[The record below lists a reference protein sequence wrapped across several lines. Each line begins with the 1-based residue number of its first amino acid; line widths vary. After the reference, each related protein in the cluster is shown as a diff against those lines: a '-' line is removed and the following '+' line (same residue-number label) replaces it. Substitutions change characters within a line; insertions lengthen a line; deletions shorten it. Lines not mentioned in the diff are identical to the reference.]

1 MCVQVCYMGQDC
13 SVGVG
18 TVTSSGPGTR
28 LKCAA
33 CSVVTHLACMDKVP
47 ERLRCKKTFIDGVRS
62 YRDHQ
67 GETRPIQYNNVK
79 LNHVSCQ
86 PYNTVMSRNEECTV
100 IQ

>member
-1 MCVQVCYMGQDC
+1 MGQDC

-62 YRDHQ
+62 YRDNQ
-67 GETRPIQYNNVK
+67 GETSMFISTY
-79 LNHVSCQ
+79 S
-86 PYNTVMSRNEECTV
+86 TIMSSSVMSTIPYSNE
-100 IQ
+100 

>member
-1 MCVQVCYMGQDC
+1 MTDPDHVSCVQVCYMGQDC

-18 TVTSSGPGTR
+18 TVTNSGPGTR

-33 CSVVTHLACMDKVP
+33 CRVVTHLACMDKVP

-67 GETRPIQYNNVK
+67 GE
-79 LNHVSCQ
+79 
-86 PYNTVMSRNEECTV
+86 NEEYTV

>member
-67 GETRPIQYNNVK
+67 GETSMFN
-79 LNHVSCQ
+79 
-86 PYNTVMSRNEECTV
+86 
-100 IQ
+100 

>member
-1 MCVQVCYMGQDC
+1 MVNWIWSRLGFSFYFLLTTCVQVCYMGQDC

-67 GETRPIQYNNVK
+67 GETSMFN
-79 LNHVSCQ
+79 
-86 PYNTVMSRNEECTV
+86 
-100 IQ
+100 